1 MAVSLRTSDLSAA
14 SHAADITDIAED
26 LTRADLEIGVAIDS
40 FKRAR
45 RFNLRDLFRKDD
57 DMVREEVHVSHGL
70 SALLNAERHVWAVLA
85 GVDALPSSDPT
96 RGQLGPRVRILD
108 AAVRSV
114 MTELNVRPDP
124 SRVVSQLKAARR
136 SIPSGLGRL
145 Y

>member
-57 DMVREEVHVSHGL
+57 
-70 SALLNAERHVWAVLA
+70 ERGA
-85 GVDALPSSDPT
+85 P
-96 RGQLGPRVRILD
+96 RLGG
-108 AAVRSV
+108 
-114 MTELNVRPDP
+114 
-124 SRVVSQLKAARR
+124 ARR
-136 SIPSGLGRL
+136 RRCVAIE
-145 Y
+145 